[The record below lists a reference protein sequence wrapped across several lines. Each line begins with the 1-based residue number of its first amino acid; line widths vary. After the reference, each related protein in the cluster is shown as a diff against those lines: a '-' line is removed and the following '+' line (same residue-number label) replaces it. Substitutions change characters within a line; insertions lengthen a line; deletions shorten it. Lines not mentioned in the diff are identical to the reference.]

1 MLIRHPEFFHVDIKY
16 AVFFVMLNTTITSP
30 EELPEDEGLHVLCEE
45 VEELP
50 VAHLAPPPDLVQVH
64 VLQRD
69 THMTSARSTGCPEV
83 KNNFDTPL
91 FSGMP

>member
-1 MLIRHPEFFHVDIKY
+1 MLSSLF
-16 AVFFVMLNTTITSP
+16 MLNIITSP

-64 VLQRD
+64 VLRLV
-69 THMTSARSTGCPEV
+69 THMTSALKG
-83 KNNFDTPL
+83 
-91 FSGMP
+91 GG

>member
-1 MLIRHPEFFHVDIKY
+1 MQ
-16 AVFFVMLNTTITSP
+16 ASP

-64 VLQRD
+64 VLWVITD
-69 THMTSARSTGCPEV
+69 MTSTQEGLAQTQS
-83 KNNFDTPL
+83 
-91 FSGMP
+91 

>member
-1 MLIRHPEFFHVDIKY
+1 MLSSLF
-16 AVFFVMLNTTITSP
+16 MLNIITSP

-64 VLQRD
+64 VLRAD
-69 THMTSARSTGCPEV
+69 GYLYDVRTEGGGKR
-83 KNNFDTPL
+83 
-91 FSGMP
+91 